1 MKSNQTLNDLALET
15 LSELKEVR
23 RLSHQYNDFGSI
35 LGVRD
40 ELGLIERE
48 LQETL
53 DRVGLRCMYLK
64 MRIGKWEKGE
74 REVEML

>member
-1 MKSNQTLNDLALET
+1 MSPNQTLNDLAVET

-40 ELGLIERE
+40 EMELIEQE

-74 REVEML
+74 HKVGML